1 MFSVNQGAFKIVEEL
16 MSNPEYYGVKVEK
29 VEGGGTIIDAG
40 VKVRGGYEAGLR
52 ITEVCMGGL
61 GKAYLTVRRYEDLL
75 LPTVVVYSDEP
86 CVATLGAQFAG
97 WRIKV
102 GDFFALGSGPAR
114 ALSQQP
120 KELYAKIGYKDESDV
135 AVIVFETDK
144 YPSADVF
151 KYVAD
156 KCGVEPSGVYAVIT
170 PTSSIAG
177 STQISG
183 RIVETGIHKLTE
195 LGFDPKKVVYG
206 AGSAPIAPIHP
217 KFTRAM
223 GRTNDVIIACG
234 EVYLTVDYDGEDLEE
249 YVKKAPSS
257 ESKMYGKPFFQ
268 IFKEAGY
275 DFYKI
280 DPGIFSPAQI
290 TVNNLRDGK
299 VYTAGKV
306 DVPLL
311 KKSLGLG

>member
-1 MFSVNQGAFKIVEEL
+1 MLSVNRGAFKIVEEL
-16 MSNPEYYGVKVEK
+16 MSKPEYYGVKVER
-29 VEGGGTIIDAG
+29 VEGGGTVIDAG
-40 VKVRGGYEAGLR
+40 VKARGGYEVGLR
-52 ITEVCMGGL
+52 ITEICMGGL
-61 GKAYLTVRRYEDLL
+61 GKAYLTVKPYENFL
-75 LPTVVVYSDEP
+75 LPTVVVYTDEP
-86 CVATLGAQFAG
+86 CIATLGAQFAG

-120 KELYAKIGYKDESDV
+120 RELYAKIGYRDESDV
-135 AVIVFETDK
+135 AVIVFETDR

-156 KCGVEPSGVYAVIT
+156 KCGVKPSDVYAVMT

-195 LGFDPKKVVYG
+195 LGFDPKKILYG

-217 KFTRAM
+217 KSTRAM
-223 GRTNDVIIACG
+223 GRTNDAIIACG
-234 EVYLTVDYDGEDLEE
+234 EVYLTVDYDGEDLED
-249 YVKKAPSS
+249 YVKKVPSS

-290 TVNNLRDGK
+290 TVNNLRDGA
-299 VYTAGKV
+299 VYTAGRV
-306 DVPLL
+306 DVSLL
-311 KKSLGLG
+311 KKSLSLD